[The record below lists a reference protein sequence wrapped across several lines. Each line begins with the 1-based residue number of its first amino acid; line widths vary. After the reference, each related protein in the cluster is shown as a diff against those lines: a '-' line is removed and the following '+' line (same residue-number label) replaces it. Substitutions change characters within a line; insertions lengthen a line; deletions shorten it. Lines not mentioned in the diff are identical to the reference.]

1 MATTPAFATTPKVG
15 NVAWKSTTTANT
27 TNNGTG
33 TIGTNILLAYTA
45 GASGAWID
53 RIRIHPVGST
63 AATATTATVGR
74 IYLSSVASGST
85 TVDDTFL
92 WQEKACPAQTTDQS
106 TTATV
111 AIEFDAG
118 FRIAPSETVLFSM
131 HHAAAANTA
140 WQVQVIASDY

>member
-1 MATTPAFATTPKVG
+1 MATTPQFATTPKIG

-33 TIGTNILLAYTA
+33 TVGTNILLAFTA
-45 GASGAWID
+45 GASGSWID

-74 IYLSSVASGST
+74 VYLSSVTSGST

-92 WQEKACPAQTTDQS
+92 WQEKACPSQTTDQT

-111 AIEFDAG
+111 PIDFDAG
-118 FRIAPSETVLFSM
+118 FRLAPNETILFSM

-140 WQVQVIASDY
+140 WQVQVIGSDY